1 MKKDR
6 PEEEGVLAAVCH
18 PLSAEHLWEVV
29 SFPSLISSAGV
40 LIHHCTCSILDISGK
55 PFVCS

>member
-6 PEEEGVLAAVCH
+6 PEEEGILAAVCH
-18 PLSAEHLWEVV
+18 ALSAEGGEVV
-29 SFPSLISSAGV
+29 SFPSLTSSAGV